1 MKKVVALILAF
12 IFVASLGVSAFAEM
26 KYTPSCDIYSEAVY
40 LADENGNVLY
50 EKNSKQR
57 MYPLELTQ
65 IMTAIVTIENIDAA
79 GGWDAQGTYDMP
91 IQNYLYDNRKGGVIS
106 SGMRSG
112 NIFTADELF
121 YDLVI
126 RSGYDAALVL
136 ARLVAGSQDAFVEL
150 MNQKAMEI
158 GAKDTSFTN
167 CHGLHD
173 TANYTTAYDMY
184 LITKYAMNL
193 DKYREVVQKTS
204 YTCEQTDTHD
214 KLIWSTENGLMM
226 NGNVHYYSPVIGGK
240 IGYNSEI
247 GRNVASYAEYEG
259 FAYYQ
264 IDLGAPYELD
274 NGYSQSLVDAKNLYM
289 WAFTEFEVKTIVEGG
304 SQIAEVPLELAWQKS
319 HLNLMIGETFRTL
332 LPSDIAVSSISYE
345 FDLPESVEAPIT
357 KGEEI
362 GKLNLV
368 LAGETIGSVP
378 LVSAEDV
385 EQSDLLSGLK
395 SFSKMTHSF
404 WFKFVIITIFILLAL
419 YIALMIIRN
428 YNHRKYGN
436 YKRKKRL

>member
-26 KYTPSCDIYSEAVY
+26 KYTPSCDVYSEAVY

-79 GGWDAQGTYDMP
+79 GGWDAQGTFDMP

-184 LITKYAMNL
+184 LITKYAMSL

-214 KLIWSTENGLMM
+214 KLIWSTENGLMK

-332 LPSDIAVSSISYE
+332 LPADIAVSSISYE

>member
-26 KYTPSCDIYSEAVY
+26 KYTPSCDVYSEAVY

-184 LITKYAMNL
+184 LITKYAMSL

-226 NGNVHYYSPVIGGK
+226 NGNVHYYSPVVGGK
-240 IGYNSEI
+240 IGYNAEI

-332 LPSDIAVSSISYE
+332 LPADIAVSSISYE

>member
-26 KYTPSCDIYSEAVY
+26 KYTPSCDVYSEAVY

-65 IMTAIVTIENIDAA
+65 IMTAIVAIENIDAA

-184 LITKYAMNL
+184 LITKYAMSL

-240 IGYNSEI
+240 IGYNAEI

-289 WAFTEFEVKTIVEGG
+289 WAFTEFEIKTIVEGG

-332 LPSDIAVSSISYE
+332 LPADIAVSSISYE

>member
-1 MKKVVALILAF
+1 MKKVIAIVLSLIFISSFGVTALAD
-12 IFVASLGVSAFAEM
+12 M
-26 KYTPSCDIYSEAVY
+26 KYTPSCDVYSEAVY
-40 LADENGNVLY
+40 LADENGSVLY

-65 IMTAIVTIENIDAA
+65 IMTAIVVIENIDAA
-79 GGWDAQGTYDMP
+79 GGWDAQGTYDMSV
-91 IQNYLYDNRKGGVIS
+91 QNYLYDNRNGGVIL
-106 SGMRSG
+106 SGMLSG
-112 NIFTADELF
+112 DIFTADELF

-136 ARLVAGSQDAFVEL
+136 AKLVAGSTDAFVEL
-150 MNQKAMEI
+150 MNQTAAKI
-158 GAKDTSFTN
+158 GARDTSFTN

-184 LITKYAMNL
+184 LITKYAMGL

-204 YTCEQTDTHD
+204 YTCEATDTH
-214 KLIWSTENGLMM
+214 KQLIWSSENGLMKRDS
-226 NGNVHYYSPVIGGK
+226 VHYYSPVVGGK

-259 FAYYQ
+259 FSYYQ

-274 NGYSQSLVDAKNLYM
+274 NGYNQALVDAKNLYM

-304 SQIAEVPLELAWQKS
+304 SQIAEVPLELAWQKN
-319 HLNLMIGETFRTL
+319 HLNLMIGETYRAL
-332 LPSDIAVSSISYE
+332 LPTDIAVSSISYE
-345 FDLPESVEAPIT
+345 FDVPESVEAPIT
-357 KGEEI
+357 KGEKI
-362 GKLNLV
+362 GTLKLV
-368 LAGETIGSVP
+368 LAGETIGTVP
-378 LVSAEDV
+378 LVAAEDV

-395 SFSKMTHSF
+395 SFSNMTHSF
-404 WFKFVIITIFILLAL
+404 WFKFIVITIIILIGL
-419 YIALMIIRN
+419 YIALMVIRN

-436 YKRKKRL
+436 FKRKKRM

>member
-1 MKKVVALILAF
+1 MKKVIAVILAVVF
-12 IFVASLGVSAFAEM
+12 TVSSGISAFADT
-26 KYTPSCDIYSEAVY
+26 KYTPSCEVYSEAVY

-50 EKNSKQR
+50 EKNSQQR

-65 IMTAIVTIENIDAA
+65 IMTAIVVIENIDAA
-79 GGWDAQGTYDMP
+79 GGWDAQGTYDMS
-91 IQNYLYDNRKGGVIS
+91 IQNFLYDNRKAGVIL
-106 SGMRSG
+106 SGMLSG
-112 NIFTADELF
+112 DIFTADELF

-136 ARLVAGSQDAFVEL
+136 AKLVAGSQDAFVEL
-150 MNQKAMEI
+150 MNQKAIEI
-158 GAKDTSFTN
+158 GARDTNFTN

-184 LITKYAMNL
+184 LITKYAMGL
-193 DKYREVVQKTS
+193 DKYREVVQKNS
-204 YTCEQTDTHD
+204 YTCEETDTHN
-214 KLIWSTENGLMM
+214 KLIWNTENGLMIS
-226 NGNVHYYSPVIGGK
+226 GSIHYYSPVVGGK
-240 IGYNSEI
+240 IGYTADI
-247 GRNVASYAEYEG
+247 GRNVSSYAEYEG
-259 FAYYQ
+259 FSYYQ
-264 IDLGAPYELD
+264 VNLGAPYELD
-274 NGYSQSLVDAKNLYM
+274 DGYNQALVDAKNLYM

-304 SQIAEVPLELAWQKS
+304 SQIAEVPLELAWQKN

-332 LPSDIAVSSISYE
+332 LPIDIAVSSISYE
-345 FDLPESVEAPIT
+345 FDIPESVEAPIS

-362 GKLNLV
+362 GTLNLI

-378 LVSAEDV
+378 LVAAEDV

-395 SFSKMTHSF
+395 SFSNMTHSF
-404 WFKFVIITIFILLAL
+404 WFKFIIIMIFILIAL

-436 YKRKKRL
+436 FKRKKRL